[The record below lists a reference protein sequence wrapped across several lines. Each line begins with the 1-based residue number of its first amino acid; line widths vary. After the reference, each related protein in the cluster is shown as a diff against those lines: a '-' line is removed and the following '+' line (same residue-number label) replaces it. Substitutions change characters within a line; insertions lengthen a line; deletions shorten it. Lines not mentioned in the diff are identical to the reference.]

1 MPKLIF
7 KKDLKDKLKFN
18 GDTGIILGSGLSP
31 ISDSLHDKRS
41 VHYNDIE
48 DFPISTV
55 SGHNS
60 DFVSGY
66 YKNNQIL
73 LARGRFHFYEGY
85 DLETIVKPIM
95 IFNELGIKN
104 IIITNSSGSMK
115 IKNPPGSLM
124 IIDGHYDCTFRSD
137 SSMPLLKSGQKYYNN
152 KMIKVANKIANLHNL
167 KLLKGKYCWTM
178 GPAYETP
185 AEIHFLKN
193 LGGDVVGM
201 STVPEV
207 EYAKKLHM
215 NILVISALTNFAAGI
230 ENTILTHEDVLTNAK
245 KIAKDFSVL
254 LLETINSL
262 NEK

>member
-1 MPKLIF
+1 LIY
-7 KKDLKDKLKFN
+7 KKDLNDKLKFN
-18 GDTGIILGSGLSP
+18 GDTGIILGSGLSH

-41 VHYNDIE
+41 VQYNDIE
-48 DFPISTV
+48 GFPISTV

-60 DFVSGY
+60 DFISGY
-66 YKNNQIL
+66 YKNNQML

-152 KMIKVANKIANLHNL
+152 KMIKAANKIANLHNL

-201 STVPEV
+201 STVPEI
-207 EYAKKLHM
+207 ECAKKLDM
-215 NILVISALTNFAAGI
+215 NILVISVLTNFAAGM
-230 ENTILTHEDVLTNAK
+230 ENTILTHEDVLANAN
-245 KIAKDFSVL
+245 KIAKNLSIL

-262 NEK
+262 NKK

>member
-66 YKNNQIL
+66 YKNNQML

-137 SSMPLLKSGQKYYNN
+137 SSMPLLKSGQKYYN
-152 KMIKVANKIANLHNL
+152 LSL
-167 KLLKGKYCWTM
+167 
-178 GPAYETP
+178 
-185 AEIHFLKN
+185 IH
-193 LGGDVVGM
+193 
-201 STVPEV
+201 
-207 EYAKKLHM
+207 
-215 NILVISALTNFAAGI
+215 I
-230 ENTILTHEDVLTNAK
+230 
-245 KIAKDFSVL
+245 
-254 LLETINSL
+254 
-262 NEK
+262 